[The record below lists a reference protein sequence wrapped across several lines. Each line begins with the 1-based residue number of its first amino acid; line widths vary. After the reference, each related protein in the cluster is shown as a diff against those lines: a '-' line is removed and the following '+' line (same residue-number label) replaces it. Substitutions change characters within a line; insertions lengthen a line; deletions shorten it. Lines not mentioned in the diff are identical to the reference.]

1 MPLDCDFSYIN
12 AGYLD
17 YDDCMELF
25 KSSGFLYA
33 EPLATGTLQA
43 MISYPLG
50 FDSKLP
56 AKFGLPPLGKPN
68 VAEGIVIKPIKD
80 VVLESKKGP
89 KRVIFKR
96 KVEGFAEVKP
106 RGRDRAAC
114 GYKKRAEGSTWTP
127 DSDDQ
132 DFELLRYEMLA
143 LVTTQRV
150 VNVVSKL
157 GRPSI
162 NHSSSPTN
170 DKGQDSLS
178 STLTLAESLAAM
190 TVNAEKEKRGTVEN
204 GVEWKDIV
212 RGLMMDM
219 IEELESE
226 HSEQWSSYQRD
237 GKKIGKLIQ
246 EMRQECAQCVED
258 YKISLAE

>member
-1 MPLDCDFSYIN
+1 MTFFD

-17 YDDCMELF
+17 YDVCMELF
-25 KSSGFLYA
+25 KQSGFLYA

-50 FDSKLP
+50 FESKLP
-56 AKFGLPPLGKPN
+56 AKFGLPPLDKPN
-68 VAEGIVIKPIKD
+68 VAEGIVIKPVKD

-106 RGRDRAAC
+106 RGRDRVAN
-114 GYKKRAEGSTWTP
+114 GYKKQAEDATWTP
-127 DSDDQ
+127 DNDGQ

-143 LVTTQRV
+143 LITMQRV

-162 NHSSSPTN
+162 NAASPT
-170 DKGQDSLS
+170 KGQES
-178 STLTLAESLAAM
+178 SNPPQTLTESLAVM
-190 TVNAEKEKRGTVEN
+190 TVAEKNGEIEN
-204 GVEWKDIV
+204 GVEWRDII
-212 RGLMMDM
+212 RGLVKDV

-226 HSEQWSSYQRD
+226 HSELWSSCQRD
-237 GKKIGKLIQ
+237 RKKTGKLMQ
-246 EMRQECAQCVED
+246 EMRKECTQCVED

>member
-1 MPLDCDFSYIN
+1 
-12 AGYLD
+12 
-17 YDDCMELF
+17 MELV
-25 KSSGFLYA
+25 KQSGFLYA

-68 VAEGIVIKPIKD
+68 VAEGIVVKPVKD
-80 VVLESKKGP
+80 IVLESKKGP

-106 RGRDRAAC
+106 RGRDHRVAN
-114 GYKKRAEGSTWTP
+114 GYKKQAEGATWTP
-127 DSDDQ
+127 DSDGQ

-143 LVTTQRV
+143 LITTQRV

-157 GRPSI
+157 GRPSVSDTS
-162 NHSSSPTN
+162 HSPAKLGQKSSSSP
-170 DKGQDSLS
+170 DSL
-178 STLTLAESLAAM
+178 TESVVAM
-190 TVNAEKEKRGTVEN
+190 TVSAEKKAVVVES
-204 GVEWKDIV
+204 GVKWKDIV
-212 RGLMMDM
+212 RGLVKDV

-226 HSEQWSSYQRD
+226 HLELWSACQRD
-237 GKKIGKLIQ
+237 GKRTGKLMQ
-246 EMRQECAQCVED
+246 EMRKECAQCVED
-258 YKISLAE
+258 YKISLSE

>member
-1 MPLDCDFSYIN
+1 MKSLV

-17 YDDCMELF
+17 YDVCMELF
-25 KSSGFLYA
+25 KQSGFLYA
-33 EPLATGTLQA
+33 EPLATGTLQD

-50 FDSKLP
+50 FESKLP
-56 AKFGLPPLGKPN
+56 AKFGLPPLDKPN
-68 VAEGIVIKPIKD
+68 IAEGIVIKPIKD
-80 VVLESKKGP
+80 VFVESKKGP

-106 RGRDRAAC
+106 RGRERVTN
-114 GYKKRAEGSTWTP
+114 GYRKQAEPTWMP
-127 DSDDQ
+127 NNDGQ

-143 LVTTQRV
+143 LIMTQRV

-162 NHSSSPTN
+162 SDPSSNSL
-170 DKGQDSLS
+170 GQES
-178 STLTLAESLAAM
+178 SNTPQTLTESLAAI
-190 TVNAEKEKRGTVEN
+190 TVSEEKKSVVEN

-212 RGLMMDM
+212 KGLVKDV

-226 HSEQWSSYQRD
+226 HSELWSSCQRD
-237 GKKIGKLIQ
+237 GEKTGKLMQ
-246 EMRQECAQCVED
+246 EMKKECIQCVED
-258 YKISLAE
+258 YKISLTE

>member
-1 MPLDCDFSYIN
+1 MTFLD

-17 YDDCMELF
+17 YDVCMELF
-25 KSSGFLYA
+25 KQSGYLYA

-50 FDSKLP
+50 FESKLP
-56 AKFGLPPLGKPN
+56 AKFGLPPLDKPN

-80 VVLESKKGP
+80 IILESKKGP
-89 KRVIFKR
+89 RRVIFKR

-106 RGRDRAAC
+106 RGRDRVAN
-114 GYKKRAEGSTWTP
+114 GYKKQAAEGGATWTP
-127 DSDDQ
+127 DSDSQ
-132 DFELLRYEMLA
+132 DFELLRYEILA
-143 LVTTQRV
+143 LITTQRV

-162 NHSSSPTN
+162 NHAASSPT
-170 DKGQDSLS
+170 KGQES
-178 STLTLAESLAAM
+178 SNPPQTLTESLAAM
-190 TVNAEKEKRGTVEN
+190 TVTEKKGVFEN

-212 RGLMMDM
+212 RGLVKDV

-226 HSEQWSSYQRD
+226 HSELWSSCQRD
-237 GKKIGKLIQ
+237 RKKTGKLMQ
-246 EMRQECAQCVED
+246 EMRKECAQCVED

>member
-1 MPLDCDFSYIN
+1 MD
-12 AGYLD
+12 
-17 YDDCMELF
+17 LF
-25 KSSGFLYA
+25 KQSGFFYA
-33 EPLATGTLQA
+33 EPLAMGTLQA

-50 FDSKLP
+50 FESKLP
-56 AKFGLPPLGKPN
+56 AKFGLPPLDKPN
-68 VAEGIVIKPIKD
+68 VAEGIVIKPVKD
-80 VVLESKKGP
+80 VFLESKKGP

-106 RGRDRAAC
+106 RGRDRVAN
-114 GYKKRAEGSTWTP
+114 GYKKQAEGATWTP

-143 LVTTQRV
+143 LITIQRV
-150 VNVVSKL
+150 VNVISKL

-162 NHSSSPTN
+162 DGSSPI
-170 DKGQDSLS
+170 KGQES
-178 STLTLAESLAAM
+178 SKSKPPQTLTESMAEM
-190 TVNAEKEKRGTVEN
+190 TLTKKVKN

-212 RGLMMDM
+212 RGLVKDV

-226 HSEQWSSYQRD
+226 HSELWTSCQRD
-237 GKKIGKLIQ
+237 GKKTGKLMQ
-246 EMRQECAQCVED
+246 EMRKECTQCVED